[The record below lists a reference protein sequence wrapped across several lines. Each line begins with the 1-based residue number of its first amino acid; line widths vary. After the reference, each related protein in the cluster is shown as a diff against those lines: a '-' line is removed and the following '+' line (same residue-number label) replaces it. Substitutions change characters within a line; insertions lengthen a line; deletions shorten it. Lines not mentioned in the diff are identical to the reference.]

1 MTDDLYDYYRT
12 STEAELDMAEAY
24 LAQGRKARAQE
35 AFQQSRY
42 WFMKCKMGD
51 LSLLQNRITN
61 LENTLY

>member
-12 STEAELDMAEAY
+12 STEVEVEMAEAY
-24 LAQGRKARAQE
+24 QSQGRKAKAQE
-35 AFQQSRY
+35 ALRQARF

-51 LSLLQNRITN
+51 LSPLQNRITK